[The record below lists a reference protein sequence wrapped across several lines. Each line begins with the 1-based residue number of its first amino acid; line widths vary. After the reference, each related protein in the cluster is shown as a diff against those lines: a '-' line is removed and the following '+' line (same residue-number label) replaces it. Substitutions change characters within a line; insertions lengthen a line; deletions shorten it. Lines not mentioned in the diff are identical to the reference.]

1 MRLFII
7 IWIIIGLASVA
18 QADFYSVNDSLFR
31 SNHLDKVQ
39 SNALAELAAH
49 PDSIEA
55 TFFLALVSI
64 RQTAEADPAKIYSR
78 NTYAEKFQELYRA
91 HAKSEN
97 LMYGDQIMLS
107 DARFPKLFHYL
118 GLKYLSEQNFKQ
130 AVEWLNLAEIGY
142 EDDVEFNF
150 NLGCSYYAIKNYPK
164 AEKYFEKVLS
174 LAPKHSK
181 ALYNMAC
188 LYAVLGNSDISV
200 KWLRKAIRLDPKN
213 KEIASKDSDFDNIR
227 NTKQYQ
233 TLMSQ

>member
-1 MRLFII
+1 MRLSII
-7 IWIIIGLASVA
+7 ICIIIGFASVA
-18 QADFYSVNDSLFR
+18 QADFYSANDSLFR
-31 SNHLDKVQ
+31 WNNLDRVQ

-55 TFFLALVSI
+55 TFFLALVTI
-64 RQTAEADPAKIYSR
+64 RKTAEADSSKIYSK

-107 DARFPKLFHYL
+107 DVRFPRLFFYL

-150 NLGCSYYAIKNYPK
+150 NLGCSYYAIKNYIK
-164 AEKYFEKVLS
+164 AQKYFERTLS
-174 LAPKHSK
+174 LAPNHAK
-181 ALYNMAC
+181 AIYNMAC
-188 LYAVLGNSDISV
+188 LYAMLGNAEMSV
-200 KWLRKAIRLDPKN
+200 KWLGKAISLDPKN
-213 KEIASKDSDFDNIR
+213 KESASKDSDFDNIR
-227 NTKQYQ
+227 NAEQYQ
-233 TLMSQ
+233 TLMSR